1 MPCNIRKKWIQVLV
15 LAIIGIVFYLFLG
28 QEWITLADDSPSYLY
43 PSGQQGVMPVYPLF
57 LFLIRR
63 IFGENRYLDAVVVI
77 QSLIALLST
86 MAFVLYLKKQFSLNV
101 PETILLYLACMLPF
115 SIYLPEAGIT
125 HYILTEGLTYAL
137 FYIYFLFLLN
147 YVLKQETKWLLLTI
161 AMSAFLELTRSQLI
175 FVPAV
180 TAAAFIC
187 VESAKHNK
195 GGIWKTTARILLH
208 IIIAAAGV
216 IAVIAFVYKIY
227 GWYLT
232 NQLPDIMAYQQETTA
247 LASDTPDRGNA
258 SGATTAPAQ
267 KKTASNPG
275 NPRSTSQFTTLI
287 VIRGVYEI
295 DETDIALF
303 DTKEMQEIFRRVFEA
318 VDEQQYRY
326 VYARQDLYI
335 WKDLVKDGISPLVS
349 KTIRSYL
356 EENPGVELDVAQIRR
371 ELGLKILLHHFD
383 RYLYHSMRLMISSF
397 IASVFFQIEK
407 VYLLCHIITL
417 FLFAID
423 AAGIIYCLKFSK
435 NKRAAVFA
443 FTTTASIA
451 IMVVITDLVF
461 IGLQRYVV
469 YAMGIFYC
477 SLYLLAKDVLF
488 TMFGLHNL
496 DRTWRQLWEKAVKR
510 LNEQKNK

>member
-1 MPCNIRKKWIQVLV
+1 MPFNIRKKWIQVLI
-15 LAIIGIVFYLFLG
+15 LAIIGIVFYLILG
-28 QEWITLADDSPSYLY
+28 QEWLNLADDSPSYLY
-43 PSGQQGVMPVYPLF
+43 PAGQQGVMPVYPLF

-63 IFGENRYLDAVVVI
+63 IFGENRYLDAAVVI

-86 MAFVLYLKKQFSLNV
+86 MAFVLYLKKQFSFNF

-137 FYIYFLFLLN
+137 FYLYFLFLLN

-161 AMSAFLELTRSQLI
+161 AMSVFLELTRSQLI
-175 FVPAV
+175 FLPAA

-187 VESAKHNK
+187 VTFIKHKNMR
-195 GGIWKTTARILLH
+195 IWKKAAATLLH
-208 IIIAAAGV
+208 MIIAAAGV
-216 IAVIAFVYKIY
+216 IAVVVFVYKIY

-232 NQLPDIMAYQQETTA
+232 DQLPTIQAYQQEMTA
-247 LASDTPDRGNA
+247 LSTDVPDQKNE
-258 SGATTAPAQ
+258 SGTAVQSVQ
-267 KKTASNPG
+267 KKASSN

-303 DTKEMQEIFRRVFEA
+303 DTKEMQEIFQRVFEA
-318 VDEQQYRY
+318 VDAQQYRY

-356 EENPGVELDVAQIRR
+356 EENPGVELDVAQVRR

-407 VYLLCHIITL
+407 IYFLCHIITL
-417 FLFAID
+417 LLFLMDVI
-423 AAGIIYCLKFSK
+423 GIIYCLKRSD
-435 NKRAAVFA
+435 NKRIAVFA
-443 FTTTASIA
+443 LTTLVLIV
-451 IMVVITDLVF
+451 IMVVTTDLVF

-469 YAMGIFYC
+469 YAMGVFYC
-477 SLYLLAKDVLF
+477 SLYLLAKDALC
-488 TMFGLHNL
+488 TAFGLRHT
-496 DRTWRQLWEKAVKR
+496 DKTWLRLWEKAVKR
-510 LNEQKNK
+510 QR